1 MTTKNR
7 QITTGFNAQKEQG
20 IILENLRTGK
30 MIEVTKS
37 EARRILATESAKYRI
52 HMD

>member
-1 MTTKNR
+1 MATKNR
-7 QITTGFNAQKEQG
+7 QITAGFNAQKEQG
-20 IILENLRTGK
+20 IILEDIKTGK

-37 EARRILATESAKYRI
+37 EARRILADNSTKYRI

>member
-7 QITTGFNAQKEQG
+7 QITTNFNQKEQG
-20 IILENLRTGK
+20 IILENIKTGK
-30 MIEVTKS
+30 MTTVTKS
-37 EARRILATESAKYRI
+37 EARRILATEKTSYRI

>member
-1 MTTKNR
+1 MATKNR

-20 IILENLRTGK
+20 IILENVRTGR
-30 MIEVTKS
+30 MMEVTKS
-37 EARRILATESAKYRI
+37 EARRILATESTKYRI